1 MLIEQLKKEIELD
14 MIESISLNK
23 KAEKFN
29 DEVGEKIER
38 YTTLWLKDNKKLFP
52 LKIGDFIK
60 EANSDTIHKIT
71 KINFRPDRVVIDT
84 LMIISDSINDIEV
97 RKSYQVIYL
106 QGLNLEWD
114 YLIKEDGI
122 MLYETRDYETKLL
135 DFIFDLSKEDIPQ

>member
-1 MLIEQLKKEIELD
+1 MKLDRLKKLIELD
-14 MIESISLNK
+14 MIESISLNEK
-23 KAEKFN
+23 VEKFN

-38 YTTLWLKDNKKLFP
+38 YTALWLKDNKKLFP

-135 DFIFDLSKEDIPQ
+135 DFIFDLSKEGV

>member
-14 MIESISLNK
+14 IIESISLNEK
-23 KAEKFN
+23 SAKFN

-38 YTTLWLKDNKKLFP
+38 YTALWLKDNKKLFP

-84 LMIISDSINDIEV
+84 LMIISDSINDIEL

-122 MLYETRDYETKLL
+122 MLYEIRDYETKLL
-135 DFIFDLSKEDIPQ
+135 DFIFDLSKEG

>member
-14 MIESISLNK
+14 MIESISLNE

-38 YTTLWLKDNKKLFP
+38 YTALWLKDNKKLFP

-135 DFIFDLSKEDIPQ
+135 DFIFDLSKEGV

>member
-1 MLIEQLKKEIELD
+1 MKLDRLKKLIELD
-14 MIESISLNK
+14 MIESISLNE

-60 EANSDTIHKIT
+60 KANSDTIHKIT

-135 DFIFDLSKEDIPQ
+135 DFIFDLSKEGV

>member
-135 DFIFDLSKEDIPQ
+135 DFIFDLSKEGV

>member
-14 MIESISLNK
+14 MIESISLNE

>member
-1 MLIEQLKKEIELD
+1 MSELEILKKEIELD
-14 MIESISLNK
+14 MIESISLNE

-52 LKIGDFIK
+52 FKIGDFIK

-71 KINFRPDRVVIDT
+71 KINFRPDRVIIDT

-135 DFIFDLSKEDIPQ
+135 DFIFDLSKEGI